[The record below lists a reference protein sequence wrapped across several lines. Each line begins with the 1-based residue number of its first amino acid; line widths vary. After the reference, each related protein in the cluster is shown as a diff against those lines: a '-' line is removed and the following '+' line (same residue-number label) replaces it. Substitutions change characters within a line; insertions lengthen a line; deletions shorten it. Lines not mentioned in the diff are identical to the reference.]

1 MSAAASASLPRRRL
15 RALPPARAGL
25 LAAITAMSALAAPI
39 AVAEMVATPL
49 RGDTRLV
56 EFAYDPDN
64 TFLLLA
70 KPKAVTHIQFAPD
83 ESIQSVAA
91 GDTVSWEFTPTRNRR
106 NLFVKPRFENQ
117 ETSLTVLTDKRSYQF
132 VLRSTG
138 EGRKWYQRVSWLY
151 PSELVLTMEGAP
163 DPDSSSTAAGAQAA
177 TSAPTA
183 PAGLVVAP
191 ETLRFGYEI
200 HGDAPFRP
208 RVVFDDGRFTY
219 FQLPPALQELPALF
233 AVVDEQDYALVNFEI
248 KGDYLVAQR
257 LLPAAVLKLG
267 RAEVRV
273 SQPAS
278 RRSVLGLPVEA
289 P

>member
-1 MSAAASASLPRRRL
+1 MKAAPPPSPLRL
-15 RALPPARAGL
+15 HLALRCLLPARRAL
-25 LAAITAMSALAAPI
+25 LAAFAALGCHLAG
-39 AVAEMVATPL
+39 AEMVATPL

-56 EFAYDPDN
+56 EFAYDADN

-70 KPKAVTHIQFAPD
+70 KPKAVTHIQFSPD
-83 ESIQSVAA
+83 EAIQSVAA

-106 NLFVKPRFENQ
+106 NLFVKPRYENQ

-138 EGRKWYQRVSWLY
+138 DGRKWYQRVSWLY
-151 PSELVLTMEGAP
+151 PSELVLTMEGTSEP
-163 DPDSSSTAAGAQAA
+163 DGNAVATSRPAA
-177 TSAPTA
+177 TTPAPA
-183 PAGLVVAP
+183 PAGIALAP

-200 HGDAPFRP
+200 RGDAPFRP

-219 FQLPPALQELPALF
+219 FQLPAALQELPALF
-233 AVVDEQDYALVNFEI
+233 AVVDEQDYSLVNFEV

-273 SQPAS
+273 QQPAP
-278 RRSVLGLPVEA
+278 RRSFLGLPAEA

>member
-1 MSAAASASLPRRRL
+1 MSEWPSTSPKCRPRRICGL
-15 RALPPARAGL
+15 EAMCAAL
-25 LAAITAMSALAAPI
+25 LALITLTCQFAA
-39 AVAEMVATPL
+39 AEMVATPL

-64 TFLLLA
+64 TFLLLT

-83 ESIQSVAA
+83 ETIQSVAA

-106 NLFVKPRFENQ
+106 NLFVKPRYENQ

-151 PSELVLTMEGAP
+151 ASDLVLTMEGTP
-163 DPDSSSTAAGAQAA
+163 DADGAGAEPTRPAA
-177 TSAPTA
+177 SA
-183 PAGLVVAP
+183 PAGASGGLTVAP

-233 AVVDEQDYALVNFEI
+233 AVVDEQEYSLVNFEV

-273 SQPAS
+273 LQPAPQ
-278 RRSVLGLPVEA
+278 RSFAPVPTEA

>member
-1 MSAAASASLPRRRL
+1 MKARPPTFLLSVRVRV
-15 RALPPARAGL
+15 RAFLQARAAL
-25 LAAITAMSALAAPI
+25 FAALALVCHCAG
-39 AVAEMVATPL
+39 AEMVATPL

-83 ESIQSVAA
+83 ETIQSVAA
-91 GDTVSWEFTPTRNRR
+91 GDTVSWEFTPTRNRK
-106 NLFVKPRFENQ
+106 NLFVKPRYENL

-151 PSELVLTMEGAP
+151 ASELVLTMEGAP
-163 DPDSSSTAAGAQAA
+163 DGDGSSVGAPARAAASAPAAAAGI
-177 TSAPTA
+177 
-183 PAGLVVAP
+183 VVAP
-191 ETLRFGYEI
+191 QTLHFGYEI

-233 AVVDEQDYALVNFEI
+233 AVVDDQDYSLVNFEV

-267 RAEVRV
+267 HAEVRV
-273 SQPAS
+273 LQPAP
-278 RRSVLGLPVEA
+278 RRSFLGLPVEA